1 MRPSLFEFEVY
12 GDEKF
17 GSDQCGQLS
26 PSPQQQQQQQQ
37 QQSGHGGGISQLN
50 QSRFRSEKP
59 TGGKLEK
66 SFVSFRQAHP
76 NYEGNAAGMSMLK
89 RLDAYKDMQ

>member
-1 MRPSLFEFEVY
+1 MIRFSLFEFEVY

-17 GSDQCGQLS
+17 GSDHCGQLS
-26 PSPQQQQQQQQ
+26 PTPQQQ
-37 QQSGHGGGISQLN
+37 QQSGHGSGISQLN